1 MQIKFVGL
9 TFAKIFLKMKQNMEI
24 KILQIP
30 ESQFTELM
38 AKIDRLEQNQN
49 RIFEIAS
56 ENTLYSSE
64 EVEKILG
71 ISQKTLQIYRRRHS
85 IEFIQI
91 GGLVR
96 YKKKA
101 VEEFMEKHTW
111 KCRTRISDTISTN
124 EI

>member
-1 MQIKFVGL
+1 
-9 TFAKIFLKMKQNMEI
+9 MKQNMEI

-64 EVEKILG
+64 EVQKILG
-71 ISQKTLQIYRRRHS
+71 VSQKTLQIYRDRNL

-91 GGLVR
+91 GSLVR

-111 KCRTRISDTISTN
+111 KCRTRISDNISTN